1 MNIKIKLLPGGTIPT
16 RGSREAA
23 GYDIYA
29 AEDAEIQPLEIRKI
43 RTGICIQM
51 LPGYFGQIYGR
62 SGLAAKRGL
71 LSVAGTLDS
80 DFNGEVHVVL
90 FNASGDTQKIYKG
103 NRIAQV
109 VFHKH
114 QIADWSIVD
123 ELEATERGDGAFGST
138 GI

>member
-1 MNIKIKLLPGGTIPT
+1 MNIKIKLLPGGTVPT

-29 AEDAEIQPLEIRKI
+29 AEDKTLEPLSIEKI
-43 RTGICIQM
+43 RTGICIEM
-51 LPGYFGQIYGR
+51 PPGYFGQIYGR

-71 LSVAGTLDS
+71 LSVAGTIDADYHS
-80 DFNGEVHVVL
+80 EISVVL
-90 FNASGDTQKIYKG
+90 FNTSNETQKICKG
-103 NRIAQV
+103 NRIAQI

-114 QIADWSIVD
+114 QTAEWENVE
-123 ELEATERGDGAFGST
+123 ELTETNRGGFGST